1 MDDRPCARGG
11 NCRAT
16 ATTATA
22 TTATATTTTR
32 AWSAPGRV
40 PVCTWTGLRGMPW
53 RNGDPPA
60 ASIGDRYRHGAG
72 GGGGGALGRLVLS
85 VRTPL
90 RALSKR
96 RKRRCNAPALRFP
109 TSVLRLHLRRFA
121 PPRPG
126 GLGGWGGHAGLPKI
140 TKFISSDTGKRKK
153 WQVVF

>member
-60 ASIGDRYRHGAG
+60 ASIGDRYRHGAAGWG
-72 GGGGGALGRLVLS
+72 GGRGGVGGGGAVPKAPLLFHVSFILS
-85 VRTPL
+85 YSKSNIL
-90 RALSKR
+90 R
-96 RKRRCNAPALRFP
+96 
-109 TSVLRLHLRRFA
+109 V
-121 PPRPG
+121 
-126 GLGGWGGHAGLPKI
+126 
-140 TKFISSDTGKRKK
+140 
-153 WQVVF
+153 QVIF